1 MIHLNNFTIFF
12 NAIIK
17 KTKFG
22 IILSALLLLTAII
35 IINISRLPSY
45 TIQTNGKL
53 YIVNKLSSNV
63 TVFDLFLGKKVAE
76 IPISILPHEA
86 TTLSNQNKVVLTNYG
101 DTDVIGKSL
110 SIINTESNSIEKT
123 IDLDKS
129 LRPHGIVSFPKSNK
143 VGVVTNVG
151 NNLLVINI
159 ETGVIEKLIP
169 TKQIVSQLLVLHPDK
184 PLAYVT
190 NINSNSVSVI
200 DLVKGKVIKTIS
212 CGNGTEGIDITP
224 DGKEIWV
231 TNSKENTISIISTK
245 TNRIT
250 TTLKTGNQTL
260 RLKFSIDGNYCLS
273 TSAGD
278 GTISVY
284 DRYLKKQI
292 NTIQLPGKKGLI
304 QRALYHTPHPVGIL
318 MHPNGLYAFVAN
330 SNANKIEVI
339 DLKTFSLV
347 STIETGK
354 VPDGIAF
361 VE

>member
-1 MIHLNNFTIFF
+1 MLF
-12 NAIIK
+12 NLLIK
-17 KTKFG
+17 KTKFSILISVLLILITFT
-22 IILSALLLLTAII
+22 IISITRM
-35 IINISRLPSY
+35 SSY

-110 SIINTESNSIEKT
+110 SIINTESNTIEKT

-169 TKQIVSQLLVLHPDK
+169 TQQIVSQLLVLHPDK

-200 DLVKGKVIKTIS
+200 DLVKDKVIKTIS

-231 TNSKENTISIISTK
+231 TNSKENTISIICTE
-245 TNRIT
+245 TNKIIT
-250 TTLKTGNQTL
+250 TLQTGNQTL
-260 RLKFSIDGNYCLS
+260 RLKFSIDGKYCLTTNS
-273 TSAGD
+273 ED

-284 DRYLKKQI
+284 NRYLKKLI
-292 NTIQLPGKKGLI
+292 KTIQIPGKKGLI
-304 QRALYHTPHPVGIL
+304 QRILYHTPHPVGLL
-318 MHPNGLYAFVAN
+318 MHPNGLYAFIAN

-339 DLKTFSLV
+339 CMQTFTLV
-347 STIETGK
+347 STIGTGS

-361 VE
+361 VK